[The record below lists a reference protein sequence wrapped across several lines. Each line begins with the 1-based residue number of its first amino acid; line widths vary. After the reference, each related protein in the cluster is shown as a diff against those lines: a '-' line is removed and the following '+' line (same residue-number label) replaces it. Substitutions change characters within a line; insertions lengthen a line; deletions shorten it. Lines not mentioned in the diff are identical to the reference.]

1 MSTQNSTLVFE
12 SPLSEELQ
20 VMIVYPE
27 AENYS
32 MFESQF
38 RTSGHAF
45 LLHDLNTVVVDGKV
59 VNEPWFTHDH
69 LMVIQA
75 HELGHYLAGHSKN
88 SKVREYLEIEKE
100 ADWLGCMLLKDKG
113 YHDAMILHEQEYY
126 CRYNSTPQEDSKKF
140 EEKLVQFI
148 K

>member
-1 MSTQNSTLVFE
+1 MNTQDTLIFE

-32 MFESQF
+32 IFKSQF
-38 RTSGHAF
+38 ETSGHAF
-45 LLHDLNTVVVDGKV
+45 LLHYLKTIVIDGTV
-59 VNEPWFTHDH
+59 VNEPWFTVDH

-75 HELGHYLAGHSKN
+75 HELGHYLAGHSK
-88 SKVREYLEIEKE
+88 SSQVKEYLEIERE
-100 ADWLGCMLLKDKG
+100 ADWLGCMLLKEKG
-113 YHDAMILHEQEYY
+113 YHDASILHKEEYE
-126 CRYNSTPQEDSKKF
+126 CRYNSTPQDDSKRF
-140 EEKLVQFI
+140 EEKLVQLI